1 MRAPHLFAAWPK
13 HRRQAQE
20 FAKQLKFVT
29 DILPRNPAGAEGF
42 KNAPVRLD
50 KGALFLREGKAFD
63 KAQTILKTLF
73 KKNFVECLYKDADAP
88 AFGYSFVRFNRAPEI
103 CLRAVQSAART
114 QTGTVFTLSGLS
126 ALELNFYL
134 KKFYPSA
141 KADHFVRLNG

>member
-1 MRAPHLFAAWPK
+1 M
-13 HRRQAQE
+13 
-20 FAKQLKFVT
+20 
-29 DILPRNPAGAEGF
+29 PRKPAGTENF

-50 KGALFLREGKAFD
+50 KGALFLREGKVFD
-63 KAQTILKTLF
+63 KAQTTLKTLF
-73 KKNFVECLYKDADAP
+73 KKNFVECLYKDADSP
-88 AFGYSFVRFNRAPEI
+88 AFGYSFVRFNCAPEI
-103 CLRAVQSAART
+103 WLRAVQSTART